1 MTVFHGVS
9 RTAVADPEGTVGYRS
24 LFDLELIGAE
34 LTAGHHLV
42 ECGGDASCR
51 PVPADSPS
59 ASGKARGKELRRERP
74 GKDAVSVM
82 PDTVLHRLQA

>member
-42 ECGGDASCR
+42 ECGGDASCVR
-51 PVPADSPS
+51 F
-59 ASGKARGKELRRERP
+59 RRTAHPLPERP
-74 GKDAVSVM
+74 GEKNSEESDPVKTLF
-82 PDTVLHRLQA
+82 P